1 MIIHLNGWPGVGKY
15 TVGKIVA
22 ERLGARF
29 LDNHTLLNIA
39 IALTDRGT
47 PAYYELATKTRDLAF
62 EAISRL
68 PSSEPVVMTGVV
80 ASGGSSSFLIDN
92 WRAILSL
99 AERRGCS
106 VYSVTLSCSEDENA
120 RRMINGD
127 REAHRKKRN
136 PELLAELLRTRKLLT
151 DGATASVEIDNT
163 SLSPGSCTDAVIA
176 WLQKTTT
183 INFPSADRVRGI

>member
-1 MIIHLNGWPGVGKY
+1 MIVHFNGWPGVGKY
-15 TVGKIVA
+15 TVAKIVA
-22 ERLGARF
+22 ARLKARF

-62 EAISRL
+62 EVISRL

-92 WRAILSL
+92 WRAVLTL
-99 AERRGCS
+99 AKHRDCA
-106 VYSVTLSCSEDENA
+106 VYSVMLSCSEEENA
-120 RRMINGD
+120 RRMSNEN

-136 PELLAELLRTRKLLT
+136 PDLLAELLRSRKLSNG
-151 DGATASVEIDNT
+151 GATASVEIDNT
-163 SLSPGSCTDAVIA
+163 NLSPDACADTVMA
-176 WLQKTTT
+176 WLQEITAR
-183 INFPSADRVRGI
+183 NSP

>member
-22 ERLGARF
+22 ERLRARF

-47 PAYYELATKTRDLAF
+47 PEYYELATKTRNLAF
-62 EAISRL
+62 EAILRL

-80 ASGGSSSFLIDN
+80 ASGGSHDFLIDN
-92 WRAILSL
+92 WKAILSL
-99 AERRGCS
+99 AERRERG
-106 VYSVTLSCSEDENA
+106 VYSIVLTCSEDENA
-120 RRMINGD
+120 RRMSNED

-136 PELLAELLRTRKLLT
+136 
-151 DGATASVEIDNT
+151 
-163 SLSPGSCTDAVIA
+163 LSMPREFSSEVP
-176 WLQKTTT
+176 K
-183 INFPSADRVRGI
+183 

>member
-1 MIIHLNGWPGVGKY
+1 MIVHFNGWPGVGKY

-47 PAYYELATKTRDLAF
+47 PAYYELATETRDLAF
-62 EAISRL
+62 EAILKL
-68 PSSEPVVMTGVV
+68 PPSEPVVMTGVV
-80 ASGGSSSFLIDN
+80 ASGGDSNFLIDN

-99 AERRGCS
+99 AEQRRSG
-106 VYSVTLSCSEDENA
+106 VYSVVLTCSEEENA
-120 RRMINGD
+120 RRMSNED

-136 PELLAELLRTRKLLT
+136 PDLLAELLRTRKLFN

-163 SLSPGSCTDAVIA
+163 NLSPDTCADTVIA
-176 WLQKTTT
+176 WLQE
-183 INFPSADRVRGI
+183 INARNSH

>member
-1 MIIHLNGWPGVGKY
+1 MERKMIIHLNGWPGVGKY

-62 EAISRL
+62 EAISKL

-80 ASGGSSSFLIDN
+80 ASGGSNSFLIDN

-99 AERRGCS
+99 AERRGCN
-106 VYSVTLSCSEDENA
+106 VYSVTLSCSKDENA
-120 RRMINGD
+120 WRMSNED

-136 PELLAELLRTRKLLT
+136 PKLLAELLQTRQLLN
-151 DGATASVEIDNT
+151 DGAIASMEIDNT
-163 SLSPGSCTDAVIA
+163 NLSPDSCADAVIA
-176 WLQKTTT
+176 WLQEITT
-183 INFPSADRVRGI
+183 INSPLVD